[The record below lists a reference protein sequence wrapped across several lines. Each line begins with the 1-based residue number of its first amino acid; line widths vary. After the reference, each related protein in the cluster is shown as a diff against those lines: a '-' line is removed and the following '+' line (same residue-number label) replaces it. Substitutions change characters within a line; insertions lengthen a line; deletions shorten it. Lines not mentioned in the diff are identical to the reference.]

1 MTSNMF
7 AVTAAFKL
15 FNDSSVIRAIGAQL
29 ALINSI
35 GSTIAEGLGRLHDR
49 RLPVTRIREPSK
61 APRSRQGLV
70 AVRKKVEEPRS
81 ETQRLEG
88 RVTAGHPLA
97 IWTPAAS
104 KKSTECRI
112 DTGR

>member
-1 MTSNMF
+1 MF

-49 RLPVTRIREPSK
+49 QLPVTRNLAKRRGVVKDSSQSGKKLKSLGLRPRDSK
-61 APRSRQGLV
+61 D
-70 AVRKKVEEPRS
+70 E
-81 ETQRLEG
+81 
-88 RVTAGHPLA
+88 
-97 IWTPAAS
+97 
-104 KKSTECRI
+104 
-112 DTGR
+112 